1 VLNNASVTGFNTDFL
16 LTSYYN
22 EGVTVVDA
30 ARPANL
36 VEVGNYDTNNLSGSS
51 YDGTWGVYGFLP
63 SGNLI
68 LSDMTLGLFVVKP
81 TYKRAAYLEGT
92 ILDASTGL
100 AIPNASI
107 EIVSNSK
114 IKFSG
119 LDGTFKTGTVDTG
132 MINVNIA
139 KTGYRTVSTTF
150 NFTPEVVNNQTI
162 NLYPDGTGVND
173 FNNNSQW
180 KVYPTTFDASIN
192 IQLNEKENGNIS
204 IKDITG
210 CQVFQAKSNGAA
222 VQQLDLSNLAAG
234 MYVIKY
240 TNQSNQT
247 FQQKIFKK

>member
-1 VLNNASVTGFNTDFL
+1 
-16 LTSYYN
+16 
-22 EGVTVVDA
+22 
-30 ARPANL
+30 
-36 VEVGNYDTNNLSGSS
+36 
-51 YDGTWGVYGFLP
+51 
-63 SGNLI
+63 
-68 LSDMTLGLFVVKP
+68 
-81 TYKRAAYLEGT
+81 
-92 ILDASTGL
+92 
-100 AIPNASI
+100 
-107 EIVSNSK
+107 
-114 IKFSG
+114 
-119 LDGTFKTGTVDTG
+119 

-173 FNNNSQW
+173 LNNNSQW
-180 KVYPTTFDASIN
+180 KVYPTTFDARIN

-204 IKDITG
+204 ITDITG
-210 CQVFQAKSNGAA
+210 CQVFQTNINGAA

>member
-1 VLNNASVTGFNTDFL
+1 MN
-16 LTSYYN
+16 
-22 EGVTVVDA
+22 
-30 ARPANL
+30 
-36 VEVGNYDTNNLSGSS
+36 
-51 YDGTWGVYGFLP
+51 
-63 SGNLI
+63 
-68 LSDMTLGLFVVKP
+68 LGLFVVKP

-92 ILDASTGL
+92 IIDAATGL
-100 AIPNASI
+100 PIPNASI
-107 EIVSNSK
+107 EIISNSK

-132 MINVNIA
+132 NVTVRVDKA
-139 KTGYRTVSTTF
+139 GYRTASFIF
-150 NFTPEVVNNQTI
+150 NFTAGVVNNQTI

-192 IQLNEKENGNIS
+192 IQLNEMHNGKIT
-204 IKDITG
+204 ITDITG
-210 CQVFQAKSNGAA
+210 CQVFQTKSNGAA

>member
-1 VLNNASVTGFNTDFL
+1 VLNNAAVTGFNTDFL

-22 EGVTVVDA
+22 EGVTIVDA

-36 VEVGNYDTNNLSGSS
+36 VEVGNYDTNNLSGSTF
-51 YDGTWGVYGFLP
+51 DGTWGVYGYLP

-81 TYKRAAYLEGT
+81 TYKRASYLEGS
-92 ILDASTGL
+92 ILDAATGL

-107 EIVSNSK
+107 EIISNSK
-114 IKFSG
+114 IKYSG

-132 MINVNIA
+132 NVTVRVDKA
-139 KTGYRTVSTTF
+139 GYRSATF
-150 NFTPEVVNNQTI
+150 NFNFTAGVVNNQTI
-162 NLYPDGTGVND
+162 ILSPDGTGVND

-180 KVYPTTFDASIN
+180 KVYPTTFDANIN
-192 IQLNEKENGNIS
+192 IQLKEKENGNIS
-204 IKDITG
+204 IMDISG
-210 CQVFQAKSNGAA
+210 CQVFQTQSNGES

-234 MYVIKY
+234 IYVIKY
-240 TNQSNQT
+240 SNQSNQT

>member
-1 VLNNASVTGFNTDFL
+1 VLNNATVTGFNTDFL

-22 EGVTVVDA
+22 EGVTIVDA

-192 IQLNEKENGNIS
+192 IQSNGLDLGNIS
-204 IKDITG
+204 ITDISG
-210 CQVFQAKSNGAA
+210 CQVFQTQSNGAA